1 MLDDM
6 TTPDMSTRRFAGRVV
21 LITGGG
27 QGIGAA
33 AALRFA
39 TEGASVVIAGR
50 TAATL
55 ARAVAGAPEGATIE
69 AQVADV
75 GDEAAA
81 TSAVDETVD
90 RFGRLDI
97 LVNNAAV
104 YSPGTVDRLDT
115 TAWRAAVATNLDG
128 VFFASRAAL
137 PHLRTTRG
145 SIVNVGSVAAVGGQW
160 EMPAYSATKAAVAN
174 LTRTMALDHGREGIR
189 VNAVHPGI
197 THTETQAPLLAL
209 EQVQAAVRNRVALG
223 RPGTPDEIAA
233 VIAFLASDDAAFVTG
248 TQVMVDGG
256 TTATSGNP
264 HVEAPQ

>member
-1 MLDDM
+1 
-6 TTPDMSTRRFAGRVV
+6 MSSSRFSGRVV

-27 QGIGAA
+27 EGIGAA

-39 TEGASVVIAGR
+39 AEGASVVIAGR

-55 ARAVAGAPEGATIE
+55 ARTVAGATEGAAIV
-69 AQVADV
+69 AHVADV
-75 GDEAAA
+75 SDETAV
-81 TSAVDETVD
+81 TRAVDEAVD
-90 RFGRLDI
+90 RFGRLDV

-104 YSPGTVDRLDT
+104 YSPGAVDRLDT

-145 SIVNVGSVAAVGGQW
+145 NIVNVGSVAAVGGQW
-160 EMPAYSATKAAVAN
+160 DMPAYSATKAAVAN
-174 LTRTMALDHGREGIR
+174 LTRTMALDHGRAGIR
-189 VNAVHPGI
+189 VNVVHPGI

-223 RPGTPDEIAA
+223 RAGTPDEIAA
-233 VIAFLASDDAAFVTG
+233 VIAFLASEDVAFVTG
-248 TQVMVDGG
+248 AQLMVDGG
-256 TTATSGNP
+256 TSATSGNP